1 MIITLSGV
9 AGPHQCDPH
18 ALFDRHDTRLL
29 KSGSRSQN
37 IRRFTYPVGNT
48 LSKKEV
54 KKIAKNEKKL
64 ANTKLIR
71 EDKVEDPFT
80 GSHLVDHYVAEEHN
94 FKIDYQK
101 EMLCAGQPFRV
112 LFLILKMAKLICG
125 KKKKIYNFSSMFLN
139 PDIFFQI
146 IE

>member
-1 MIITLSGV
+1 MYARTV
-9 AGPHQCDPH
+9 ATH

-64 ANTKLIR
+64 AKTKLIR

-112 LFLILKMAKLICG
+112 
-125 KKKKIYNFSSMFLN
+125 
-139 PDIFFQI
+139 IFVHTKGQI
-146 IE
+146 P

>member
-1 MIITLSGV
+1 MYARIV
-9 AGPHQCDPH
+9 AIY

-125 KKKKIYNFSSMFLN
+125 KRHFITFPACF
-139 PDIFFQI
+139 
-146 IE
+146 